1 MGPLPRT
8 LALAAPAP
16 AHEPPSHA
24 APPPA
29 PALPPAPGTW
39 QLQRGVYSARSAHGL
54 LRLYHFF
61 PARFNGALVE
71 VLFLRAL
78 MALPEPDFVQGLSL
92 LPEAGRPP
100 ALAQLVELE
109 HLLQKAQFSEFWARA
124 QEPAVAA
131 LLARAALAPAFA
143 DAVRAFVAAVLQRTY
158 RRISLAELARCLG
171 LEEAQAREWA
181 GRRGWVVA
189 AADAV
194 VELPASADNT
204 PRAVKKAGEDGL
216 GLKFAEVSSVLG
228 RL

>member
-1 MGPLPRT
+1 M
-8 LALAAPAP
+8 
-16 AHEPPSHA
+16 
-24 APPPA
+24 
-29 PALPPAPGTW
+29 
-39 QLQRGVYSARSAHGL
+39 
-54 LRLYHFF
+54 
-61 PARFNGALVE
+61 E

-100 ALAQLVELE
+100 VLAQLVELE

-124 QEPAVAA
+124 REPAVAA

-143 DAVRAFVAAVLQRTY
+143 DAVRAFVAAVLLRTY

-181 GRRGWVVA
+181 GKRAWAVAPAVA
-189 AADAV
+189 ADAGAV

-216 GLKFAEVSSVLG
+216 GLKFAEVASVLG
-228 RL
+228 KL